1 MTEPISFVDA
11 EAEPVH
17 PEASALVRYSAAPLT
32 KYQNA
37 SLLVLS
43 DREKE
48 VLGKPVSVDKVKVRP
63 DGGMI
68 YLPGVFYRQVLRE
81 AFGPGQWALIR
92 NEVRFDERD
101 NMVFFDGSL
110 YIRGCFVG
118 EEVGEQEYFP
128 RNGGMSYAT
137 AIAGARTNCI
147 MRLVATYLGYS
158 DELWEPDYS
167 HAFLQQYAVKV
178 WCVNQ
183 KKPEARKQ
191 HEKAAQFMW
200 RLKSDPPID
209 QWPWKEEVKGGA
221 QGNADSNKAGGQ
233 TQQGKP
239 AAAVSAEEQASRK
252 RIIESIVTLKGYLD
266 KLGLTVPPKPSR
278 MTGDVAA
285 LKTSTALKLAD
296 FQEYDLALLGVLI
309 AEAKAMAEYTANDDL
324 YTLAV
329 ASDNPKAIFEKMM
342 ELKAQEESDAV

>member
-1 MTEPISFVDA
+1 MTEPMSFVDA

-48 VLGKPVSVDKVKVRP
+48 VLGKPVPTDKIKVRP

-167 HAFLQQYAVKV
+167 HAFLEQYAVKV
-178 WCVNQ
+178 WCINQ

-191 HEKAAQFMW
+191 HEKTAQFMW

-209 QWPWKEEVKGGA
+209 QWPWREEAKGS
-221 QGNADSNKAGGQ
+221 QPEPP
-233 TQQGKP
+233 KP
-239 AAAVSAEEQASRK
+239 QHDKPKPPSAPSGVSPDEQAARHA
-252 RIIESIVTLKGYLD
+252 IIKSIQVLKGYLD

-278 MTGDVAA
+278 MVGDVAA
-285 LKTSTALKLAD
+285 LKTSTALKIAD